1 MKYNFKLVK
10 LGSVNLSYKL
20 KYVLLSLLSLFLLMA
35 CSIEDDLVQSETN
48 DQKVTPLTELIETEN
63 FKSNALE
70 HIIEG
75 ELNYKGQAVGF
86 HYSQLE
92 SKKGEIIN
100 NSQTE
105 LDENEVYEAK
115 VRIKDVNKTSNNGKS
130 TFFPD
135 DWDTQDVVDAINE
148 AYDNRTH
155 INGNTFEGLTAEGII
170 VRMYLTEHNQII
182 SAFPVYE
189 GGG

>member
-1 MKYNFKLVK
+1 MKYNFKLIK

-35 CSIEDDLVQSETN
+35 CSIEDDLVQSDTN
-48 DQKVTPLTELIETEN
+48 NQKVTPITELIETEN

-70 HIIEG
+70 HILEG

-170 VRMYLTEHNQII
+170 VRMYLTEQNQII

>member
-1 MKYNFKLVK
+1 MKYNFKLIK

-20 KYVLLSLLSLFLLMA
+20 KYILLSLLSLFLLMA

-48 DQKVTPLTELIETEN
+48 NQKVTPITELIETEN

-70 HIIEG
+70 HILEG

-170 VRMYLTEHNQII
+170 VRMYLTEQNQII

>member
-1 MKYNFKLVK
+1 MKYNFKLIK

-35 CSIEDDLVQSETN
+35 CSIEDDLVQSDTN
-48 DQKVTPLTELIETEN
+48 NQKVTPITELIETEN

-70 HIIEG
+70 HILEG

-148 AYDNRTH
+148 AYDNRIH

-170 VRMYLTEHNQII
+170 VRMYLTEQNQII

>member
-1 MKYNFKLVK
+1 MKYNYKLVK
-10 LGSVNLSYKL
+10 LGSVILSYKL
-20 KYVLLSLLSLFLLMA
+20 KYVLLSLLSLFLLMS

-48 DQKVTPLTELIETEN
+48 EQKVTPLTELVETEN

-70 HIIEG
+70 HILEG

-92 SKKGEIIN
+92 SKKGEIID

-170 VRMYLTEHNQII
+170 VRMYLTEQNQII

>member
-1 MKYNFKLVK
+1 MNYYIYQYYLKIIQTNIILMLMKVQFMKYNFKLIK

-20 KYVLLSLLSLFLLMA
+20 KYILLSLLSLFLLMA

-48 DQKVTPLTELIETEN
+48 NQKVTPITELIETEN

-70 HIIEG
+70 HILEG

-86 HYSQLE
+86 HYNQLE

-115 VRIKDVNKTSNNGKS
+115 VRIKDVNKTSNSGKS

-135 DWDTQDVVDAINE
+135 DWDTQDVRSEERRV
-148 AYDNRTH
+148 
-155 INGNTFEGLTAEGII
+155 
-170 VRMYLTEHNQII
+170 
-182 SAFPVYE
+182 
-189 GGG
+189 